1 MVMRRK
7 RRRKQE
13 MQPIRESRS
22 YGEGEEG
29 VNVRGRK
36 GASVNVI
43 SVI

>member
-1 MVMRRK
+1 
-7 RRRKQE
+7 
-13 MQPIRESRS
+13 MQLIRESRS

>member
-13 MQPIRESRS
+13 MQPIRESNKS
-22 YGEGEEG
+22 YGEG